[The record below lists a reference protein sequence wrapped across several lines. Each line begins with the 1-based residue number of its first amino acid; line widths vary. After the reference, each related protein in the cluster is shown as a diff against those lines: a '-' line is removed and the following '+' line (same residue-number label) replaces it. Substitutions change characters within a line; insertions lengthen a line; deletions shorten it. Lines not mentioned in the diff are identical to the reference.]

1 MTGARAEEG
10 TLGRAG
16 TATQG
21 AGPINKD
28 VLCPEAPA
36 PGNLLSLEVSGMDSV
51 EDWSDGGNARLAQ
64 STEQAAEGP
73 ASLELAALAGG
84 AMTAQTAPGD
94 EGVAVAPG
102 YTYIASAQFRANHK
116 LRPVSVAIV
125 WYGLDGADLG
135 VASGDSTPEVAGK
148 WALATHSGI
157 APKRA
162 AYAGVAVTV
171 AGAFRGEK
179 HYVDAASI
187 EASLQD
193 APACEPEDDEG
204 GGHDDAEPDPDDDN
218 DTGGNDNDTGG
229 NGNGDGN
236 TGGNDT
242 GGNDAG
248 GNGNDDG
255 NTGTDDN
262 VNDDGNTGNGTGG
275 NGEEPFGGGRG
286 SGTSSSGDDQAPG
299 GPGPPANPDGRG
311 RGRATPPPPAADD
324 LWRPAGPYSTASLM
338 TAALRLKALGW
349 SEGAISRKVF
359 APFII
364 GGEAGWTETWGAPR
378 SDGRSHEGQDVFCNY
393 GDPVLA
399 AEDGTVE
406 FDEGGLGGRVA
417 RLHRPDGSY
426 WYYAHLSDWNTEKFS
441 SGDDVA
447 PGDVIAYC
455 GNTGNAISTPPHVHF
470 GLYSANGTAM
480 NPMGN
485 LVGWLRVAQKRTLGY
500 VDKIT
505 DRRVLEIDRLTS
517 ARRFGDGF
525 IPTPSDEAGPST
537 DILLAS
543 RSLRMFSALQAAL
556 SQSGADLE
564 ATDSAG
570 DLVDPELLH
579 FRLWLTSN
587 ELPGLGP
594 TLPVAPHAGP

>member
-1 MTGARAEEG
+1 
-10 TLGRAG
+10 
-16 TATQG
+16 
-21 AGPINKD
+21 
-28 VLCPEAPA
+28 
-36 PGNLLSLEVSGMDSV
+36 
-51 EDWSDGGNARLAQ
+51 
-64 STEQAAEGP
+64 
-73 ASLELAALAGG
+73 
-84 AMTAQTAPGD
+84 
-94 EGVAVAPG
+94 
-102 YTYIASAQFRANHK
+102 
-116 LRPVSVAIV
+116 
-125 WYGLDGADLG
+125 
-135 VASGDSTPEVAGK
+135 
-148 WALATHSGI
+148 
-157 APKRA
+157 
-162 AYAGVAVTV
+162 
-171 AGAFRGEK
+171 
-179 HYVDAASI
+179 
-187 EASLQD
+187 
-193 APACEPEDDEG
+193 
-204 GGHDDAEPDPDDDN
+204 
-218 DTGGNDNDTGG
+218 
-229 NGNGDGN
+229 
-236 TGGNDT
+236 
-242 GGNDAG
+242 
-248 GNGNDDG
+248 
-255 NTGTDDN
+255 
-262 VNDDGNTGNGTGG
+262 
-275 NGEEPFGGGRG
+275 
-286 SGTSSSGDDQAPG
+286 
-299 GPGPPANPDGRG
+299 
-311 RGRATPPPPAADD
+311 
-324 LWRPAGPYSTASLM
+324 M

-426 WYYAHLSDWNTEKFS
+426 WYYAHLSDWNTGKFS

-500 VDKIT
+500 VEKIT

-537 DILLAS
+537 DIILAS
-543 RSLRMFSALQAAL
+543 RSLRMFSALQNAL